1 MKKRERE
8 RGGQQR
14 RMRNPPSR
22 LPLGEL
28 LLPQDYYYYC
38 YCYYFC
44 SAVQKLSI
52 KKSSRTAITSHDDN
66 H

>member
-8 RGGQQR
+8 RGGPQR

-22 LPLGEL
+22 LPLEEQ
-28 LLPQDYYYYC
+28 LLPQDYYCC

-52 KKSSRTAITSHDDN
+52 KKSSKTVITNHDDN